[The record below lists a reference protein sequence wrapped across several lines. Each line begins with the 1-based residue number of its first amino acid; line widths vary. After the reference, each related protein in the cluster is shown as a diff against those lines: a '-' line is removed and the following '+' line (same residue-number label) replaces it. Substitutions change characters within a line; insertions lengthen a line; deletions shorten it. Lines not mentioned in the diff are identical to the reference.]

1 MITEIINNLWIG
13 NKNDAFN
20 KEFLKNRNI
29 NIIINV
35 SDDIPFIEDEELN
48 IEKIRIPISDKFKNK
63 DDMERKNRE
72 MYYHL
77 EEISIFI
84 KNKLS
89 FGKTIFIHCNRGKIR
104 SPTIILSFLI
114 YILKKPL
121 NKIYNQFQNKYF
133 LKKKLNEFLFLKA
146 LIDFEKDILK

>member
-77 EEISIFI
+77 E
-84 KNKLS
+84 
-89 FGKTIFIHCNRGKIR
+89 
-104 SPTIILSFLI
+104 
-114 YILKKPL
+114 
-121 NKIYNQFQNKYF
+121 
-133 LKKKLNEFLFLKA
+133 
-146 LIDFEKDILK
+146 D